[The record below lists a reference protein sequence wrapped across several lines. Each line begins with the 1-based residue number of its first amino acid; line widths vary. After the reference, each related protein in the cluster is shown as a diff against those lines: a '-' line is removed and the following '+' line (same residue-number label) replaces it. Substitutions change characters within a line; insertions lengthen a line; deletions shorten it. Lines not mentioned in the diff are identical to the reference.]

1 MQLQAIIPDD
11 GLVLDKHASS
21 ESSRTA
27 LDYLLERSADME
39 AFSYHDGELYCEKV
53 PVAKLAEQY
62 GTPLWIYSKSFLLGQ
77 LKQIQTAF
85 AEVDPVIC
93 YSVKANSTLGVLKVM
108 RDAGSSFDVVSGG
121 ELYRVKAAGGDT
133 SKVVFAGVGKTDEEI
148 RFALENKILMFDV
161 ESEQELDAIAAVAGS
176 MGVVGNVALRLNP
189 DIDAKTHAKTTTGK
203 KGNKFGMDIER
214 FRELAAKV
222 LRDKRLA
229 LKGIHMHLGS
239 PILTTDPYEAAGQK
253 AIEVVEA
260 LRKDG
265 HDINWINLGGGFGI
279 SYRGNEGLP
288 AEAYAKV
295 IVPAVK
301 AAKCRLALEPGRFV
315 VGNSCIL
322 VSRVVFT
329 KREGGKL
336 FVIQDGAMNDLIRP
350 AMYDSFHRLWPVQP
364 SIAMP
369 DNVEGE
375 IPGCEKT
382 DVVGPVCESS
392 DYFAKDRYLPPMTRG
407 DLLAIFSAGAYGT
420 AMSSNYNSRPRATE
434 ILVDGAD
441 VKVIRRRE
449 TYADLV
455 AHEIDAS

>member
-1 MQLQAIIPDD
+1 MKDLSDMQP
-11 GLVLDKHASS
+11 
-21 ESSRTA
+21 
-27 LDYLLERSADME
+27 
-39 AFSYHDGELYCEKV
+39 FSYRDGELYCEDV
-53 PVAKLAEQY
+53 PVAKLAERF
-62 GTPLWIYSKSFLLGQ
+62 GTPAWVYSKSFLLGQ
-77 LKQIQTAF
+77 LRQIQTAF

-121 ELYRVKAAGGDT
+121 ELYRVKAAGADT

-148 RFALENKILMFDV
+148 RFALENNILMFDV

-239 PILTTDPYEAAGQK
+239 PILTTDPYEAAGKK
-253 AIEVVEA
+253 AIEVVEG
-260 LRKDG
+260 LRNDG
-265 HDINWINLGGGFGI
+265 HTIDWINLGGGFGI

-322 VSRVVFT
+322 ISRVVFT

-336 FVIQDGAMNDLIRP
+336 FVIQDGGMNDLIRP
-350 AMYDSFHRLWPVQP
+350 AMYDAFHRIWPVK
-364 SIAMP
+364 STVAMP
-369 DNVEGE
+369 DDVEGE

-392 DYFAKDRYLPPMTRG
+392 DYFAKDRYLPPMQRG
-407 DLLAIFSAGAYGT
+407 DLLATFSAGAYGT
-420 AMSSNYNSRPRATE
+420 VMSSNYNSRPRAVE
-434 ILVDGAD
+434 ILVDGSD

-455 AHEIDAS
+455 AHELDQ